1 MRISDEKVKQAS
13 KYFND
18 SLDFKTILEERGL
31 LEGSQQ
37 TATGILMKCPFHS
50 DSTPSMRV
58 DIDRNI
64 YKCFAGG
71 CGSKGNAINFISDYE
86 TQILGVTR
94 NYYQTL
100 ELLLKSDIN
109 ARTALGFSSIY
120 EEGID
125 LKSFKA
131 NGLRKF
137 KVEEKVPKT
146 FLQLSGYI
154 KQNGSVQDRIDAIKL
169 MQEGFDVEYIFKF
182 LFKENKTYKSIIN
195 EQNDRINV
203 MNTILMGELYDSD

>member
-1 MRISDEKVKQAS
+1 MRVSDEKVKAAS

-18 SLDFKTILEERGL
+18 SLDFKTILEERNL
-31 LEGSQQ
+31 LEGAQQ
-37 TATGILMKCPFHS
+37 TTSGYLMKCPFHS

-58 DIDRNI
+58 DVTRNV

-71 CGSKGNAINFISDYE
+71 CGSAGNSITFISDYD
-86 TQILGVTR
+86 TKVMGMTR

-100 ELLLKSDIN
+100 EFLLKSN
-109 ARTALGFSSIY
+109 AKARAHLGFSSIY

-146 FLQLSGYI
+146 FLQLSSYI
-154 KQNGSVQDRIDAIKL
+154 KEHGSVQDRIDAIKL
-169 MQEGFDVEYIFKF
+169 MQEGFDVDYIYKF
-182 LFKENKTYKSIIN
+182 LYKDNKTYQSIITSQN
-195 EQNDRINV
+195 ESLNILND
-203 MNTILMGELYDSD
+203 ILKEEIYDTD